1 MARKQS
7 DDEPYRNFDEFMAV
21 EDALCDDVEVFDL
34 PFSGFKWK
42 VHSTVKSNPSGLETR
57 GREPWLGE
65 RFTYSSLERTS
76 GNAKA
81 SCEHIPTHDTLYTH
95 YARQLQ
101 MGKLVVRAHRAL
113 PPPSVFNSGPL
124 THVLP
129 REQKQKR
136 HEVFEQSNGPP
147 RRIRNG
153 PRKSDTQ
160 ELFYLPFSQKVRGG
174 TLLTACLW
182 SCSSLLPFLTLL
194 LCLWTANHIGQHRE
208 CSLDMENQ

>member
-1 MARKQS
+1 MARKQG
-7 DDEPYRNFDEFMAV
+7 DNEPYRNFDKFMAV

-101 MGKLVVRAHRAL
+101 MGKLAVRPGCRLVVL
-113 PPPSVFNSGPL
+113 PL
-124 THVLP
+124 TP
-129 REQKQKR
+129 RCPILSYPGAET
-136 HEVFEQSNGPP
+136 EAP
-147 RRIRNG
+147 
-153 PRKSDTQ
+153 
-160 ELFYLPFSQKVRGG
+160 
-174 TLLTACLW
+174 
-182 SCSSLLPFLTLL
+182 
-194 LCLWTANHIGQHRE
+194 
-208 CSLDMENQ
+208 